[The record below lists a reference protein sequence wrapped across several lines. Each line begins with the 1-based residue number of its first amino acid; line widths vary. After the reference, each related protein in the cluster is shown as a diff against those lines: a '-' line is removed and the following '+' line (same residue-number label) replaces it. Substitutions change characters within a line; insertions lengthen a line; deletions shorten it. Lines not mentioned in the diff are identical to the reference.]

1 MSTVHRGHDLVLDRD
16 VAVKL
21 FRPGVS
27 DASDPRR
34 IGAEMKILGSVN
46 HPNLVTLHDAS
57 VSGDGTSAYLVMELV
72 DGEDLGRLL
81 AERRISARDSIRVAA
96 QIAGALAHIHRK
108 GIVHR
113 DVKPANILVRR
124 DDDGRVTAKL
134 ADLGIARLA
143 DATRLTAAGTVVGT
157 VAYLSPEQVSGGDV
171 DSATDVYSLAL
182 VLIEC
187 LTGSTPFPGSA
198 AESAAARTMRAPQ
211 LPPGLRDA
219 DIGTLRAM
227 TIVDPAHRLSA
238 AQAAEALERWAATP
252 NNTTDATQ
260 LIPGLPSAPTTDRTA
275 LLGVPDGSTARLQ
288 QPTQPMTDPFD
299 RLLAGPNRTMAS
311 GPVPVATGP
320 VDPFAPVATGPVD
333 PFAPVTGGLPV
344 DPFAPVTG
352 GVPRG
357 TGSVPL
363 TTGPVRS
370 ANDRSSKTLII
381 VLAVLAV
388 LLIAAVVITPLVLSG
403 RADSA
408 STVPDYPPVDGELGD
423 LLKQLQSSVDP

>member
-81 AERRISARDSIRVAA
+81 AEGRISARDSIRVAA

-124 DDDGRVTAKL
+124 DDEGRVTAKL

-157 VAYLSPEQVSGGDV
+157 VAYLSPEQVSGHDV
-171 DSATDVYSLAL
+171 DSASDVYSLAL

-187 LTGSTPFPGSA
+187 LTGTTPFPGTP

-219 DIGTLRAM
+219 DAGTLRAM
-227 TIVDPAHRLSA
+227 TIVNPAHRLSA

-260 LIPGLPSAPTTDRTA
+260 LIPGLPAAPTTDRTA
-275 LLGVPDGSTARLQ
+275 LLGVPENPTVRLQ
-288 QPTQPMTDPFD
+288 QQTRPVTDPFD
-299 RLLAGPNRTMAS
+299 RLLAGPRTMPS

-320 VDPFAPVATGPVD
+320 VDPFAPATGGVGVD
-333 PFAPVTGGLPV
+333 PFAPT
-344 DPFAPVTG
+344 TG
-352 GVPRG
+352 GVHAS
-357 TGSVPL
+357 TGSVAL
-363 TTGPVRS
+363 TTGPVP
-370 ANDRSSKTLII
+370 AGYDRSSKTLII

-388 LLIAAVVITPLVLSG
+388 LLIAAVVITPLVLGGPAGS
-403 RADSA
+403 RSSA
-408 STVPDYPPVDGELGD
+408 PTYPVVDGELGD
-423 LLKQLQSSVDP
+423 LLEQLQSSVDP